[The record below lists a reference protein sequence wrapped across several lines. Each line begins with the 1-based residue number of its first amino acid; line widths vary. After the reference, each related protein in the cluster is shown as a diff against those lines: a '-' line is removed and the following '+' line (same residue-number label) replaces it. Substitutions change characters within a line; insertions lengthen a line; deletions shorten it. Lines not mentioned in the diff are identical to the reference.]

1 MATRSKQLNQKDESE
16 SKLLNDEEAAAKRRK
31 RIQEYTLMDD
41 VYMTKFFENNIACAQ
56 LVLRIIMGRDDL
68 VVKELHTQHTLEN
81 LQGHSVRFD
90 VYTKDGKHMIYD
102 MEIQRADKGAGAKR
116 ARYYSSV
123 IDANTLKESKK
134 YETLQSTYVIF
145 ITEKDFIGYNK
156 PLYTIERTI
165 NEVSNGANKSFRDGS
180 HIIYVN
186 GAYEGDSPLGKLM
199 HDFRCANPDDM
210 CYTILKE
217 RAKELKGYAKGEST
231 MYIDVED
238 LDRVSQAIYDDGV
251 EQGEIRGK
259 ISGHA
264 LGVAEGRAE
273 GRAAGRSEAKTEMLK
288 CYLEA
293 GNTLEDAFSIFKI
306 TDVAEQDKFR
316 KLITV

>member
-1 MATRSKQLNQKDESE
+1 MKSKVETQISE
-16 SKLLNDEEAAAKRRK
+16 EEGKIFADDVLAEERRK
-31 RIQEYTLMDD
+31 KIQKYTLMDD
-41 VYMTKFFENNIACAQ
+41 VYMTKFFENSIACAQ
-56 LVLRIIMGRDDL
+56 LVLRIIMSRDDL

-90 VYTKDGKHMIYD
+90 VYIKDGKHIIYD

-156 PLYTIERTI
+156 PLHTIDRTI
-165 NEVSNGANKSFRDGS
+165 KEVGNGTSGDFNDGA

-186 GAYEGDSPLGKLM
+186 GAYEADNPLGKLM
-199 HDFRCANPDDM
+199 HDFRCANPNDM

-217 RAKELKGYAKGEST
+217 RARELKGYAKGEST
-231 MYIDVED
+231 MDIDVED
-238 LDRVSQAIYDDGV
+238 LDKVSQEIYDLGV

-264 LGVAEGRAE
+264 LGVAEGRTE
-273 GRAAGRSEAKTEMLK
+273 GRNETQTEMLK
-288 CYLEA
+288 CYVNA
-293 GNTLEDAFSIFKI
+293 GNSLEDAFNLFKI
-306 TDVAEQDKFR
+306 TDTATQDRFR